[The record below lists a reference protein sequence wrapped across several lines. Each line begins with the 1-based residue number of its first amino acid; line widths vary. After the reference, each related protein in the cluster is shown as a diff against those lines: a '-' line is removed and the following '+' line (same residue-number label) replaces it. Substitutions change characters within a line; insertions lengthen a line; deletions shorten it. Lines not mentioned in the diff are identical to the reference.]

1 MAYRS
6 FNPAN
11 VELHPYAH
19 WSGKER
25 KPISL
30 PPASARR
37 SDCSTR
43 RGAGI
48 RQREARRG
56 NEMLTI
62 CRP

>member
-37 SDCSTR
+37 SDYQRDEAQESA
-43 RGAGI
+43 RG
-48 RQREARRG
+48 
-56 NEMLTI
+56 
-62 CRP
+62 RPAAATKC